1 MKKTPKG
8 HDFSM
13 NYINYSL
20 YVVYVY
26 QTKQYVPN
34 KLVDKS
40 NKRVCWKILNLL
52 DRKMCVDGIFMS
64 K

>member
-52 DRKMCVDGIFMS
+52 DRKMCVGGMFMS